1 MRLHSLW
8 GLVFEKGSYPVCFS
22 VGFVLLIGI
31 FPDACNAKFGVTFI
45 PQTGTG
51 QRDTTDSVSME
62 EDMLQAF
69 SHGRMGLGVTGTP
82 AQALV

>member
-8 GLVFEKGSYPVCFS
+8 DLVFEKGSYPVCFS

-31 FPDACNAKFGVTFI
+31 LPDVCNAKFGVTFI

-51 QRDTTDSVSME
+51 KKGTTASVSME

-69 SHGRMGLGVTGTP
+69 SHGRMGLGATGTP
-82 AQALV
+82 TQALA